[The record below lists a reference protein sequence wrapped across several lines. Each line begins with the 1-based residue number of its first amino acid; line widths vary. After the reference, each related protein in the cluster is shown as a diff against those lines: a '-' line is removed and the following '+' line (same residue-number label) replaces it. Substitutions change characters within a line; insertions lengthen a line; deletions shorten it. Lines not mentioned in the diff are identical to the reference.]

1 MLDELR
7 GIPHVVTDT
16 AWREE
21 GAGSRLTHRL
31 LFPKDSRLRRLS
43 HFRSPVLSPVWNQ
56 TGSLTR
62 PPGGEPEPPCLQG
75 DHPPVTRSPAP
86 WSSACLGDGLAE
98 GLLAG

>member
-7 GIPHVVTDT
+7 GTPHVVTDM

-21 GAGSRLTHRL
+21 SAVSRLTHRL

-43 HFRSPVLSPVWNQ
+43 HFRSPVLSLVWHL

-62 PPGGEPEPPCLQG
+62 PPGGGPEPPCLQG
-75 DHPPVTRSPAP
+75 DHPSVTRSPAP
-86 WSSACLGDGLAE
+86 WSSARPGDGLA